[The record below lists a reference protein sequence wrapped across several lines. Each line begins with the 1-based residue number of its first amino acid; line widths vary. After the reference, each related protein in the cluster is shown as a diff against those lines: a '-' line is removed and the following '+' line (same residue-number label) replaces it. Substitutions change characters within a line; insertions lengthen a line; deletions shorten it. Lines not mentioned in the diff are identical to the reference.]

1 MMGSHVMLDHVLFAA
16 IFIAWPLAE
25 WLWYYPRSVRSIEA
39 GVPGARARIYRNILL
54 PEWGFTACVIALWV
68 ARGRPWSAL
77 RLGFVTPP
85 RLAMGLAL
93 AAAFLGLLW
102 VQRRAL
108 IVRPDRLARLRGK
121 LGQVEILLPRT
132 PGERRGFALVS
143 ITAGICEELLFRGF
157 LMSYFAGWGLVAAVA
172 VSSLFFG
179 FAHIYQGMPSVP
191 RTGIVGLVLALIV
204 VAAGSLWPAI
214 IIHAAIDLNS
224 GDLGFRALAGVR
236 GENIDPDAT
245 AAS

>member
-1 MMGSHVMLDHVLFAA
+1 MIATHVTLDHLLFAA
-16 IFIAWPLAE
+16 IFIVWPLAE

-39 GVPGARARIYRNILL
+39 GVPGARARIYRNILV
-54 PEWGFTACVIALWV
+54 PEWGFTACVIGLWA

-77 RLGFVTPP
+77 RLGFVTPL
-85 RLAMGLAL
+85 RLAVGLAF
-93 AAAFLGLLW
+93 AAIVLILLW

-108 IVRPDRLARLRGK
+108 IARPDRLARLRGK

-157 LMSYFAGWGLVAAVA
+157 LMWYFSGWGIVAAVA

-191 RTGIVGLVLALIV
+191 RTGIVGLVFALIV
-204 VAAGSLWPAI
+204 VATGSLWPAI

-224 GDLGFRALAGVR
+224 GDLGFRALSGARAEGTSE
-236 GENIDPDAT
+236 G
-245 AAS
+245 